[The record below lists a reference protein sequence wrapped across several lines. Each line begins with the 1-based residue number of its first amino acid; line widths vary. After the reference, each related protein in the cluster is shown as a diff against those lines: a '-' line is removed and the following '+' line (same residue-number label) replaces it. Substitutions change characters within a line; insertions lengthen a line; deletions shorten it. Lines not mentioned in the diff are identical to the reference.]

1 MTPPA
6 TPCILLVDDDED
18 DVILTRRA
26 FERMRIGNP
35 LQVAN
40 NGEAAVDYLAGK
52 GPYADRALHP
62 LPTLILLDV
71 KMPRKGGHE
80 VLEWLK
86 AQPQLRR
93 IPVVMLTSSK
103 DPADVNRAY
112 DLGVNSYL
120 VKPLSFDGLTEIART
135 LNLYWIVTN
144 AGPDVAAK

>member
-1 MTPPA
+1 MTAPLG
-6 TPCILLVDDDED
+6 CILLVDDDED
-18 DVILTRRA
+18 DIILTRRA

-35 LQVAN
+35 LQVAA
-40 NGEAAVDYLAGK
+40 NGEDALAYLEGK
-52 GPYADRALHP
+52 GAFADRAKHP

-80 VLEWLK
+80 VLAWLK

-103 DPADVNRAY
+103 DPVDVNRAY

-120 VKPLSFDGLTEIART
+120 VKPLSFDGLNEIART
-135 LNLYWIVTN
+135 LNLYWIMTN
-144 AGPDVAAK
+144 AGPDVTAP

>member
-1 MTPPA
+1 MSEA
-6 TPCILLVDDDED
+6 SACILLVDDDED
-18 DVILTRRA
+18 EILLTRRA

-35 LQVAN
+35 VRVAK
-40 NGEAAVDYLAGK
+40 NGEEAIEYLAGK
-52 GPYADRALHP
+52 GAFADRAKNP

-103 DPADVNRAY
+103 DPSDVNRAY

-120 VKPLSFDGLTEIART
+120 VKPLSFDGLNEIART
-135 LNLYWIVTN
+135 LNLYWIMTN
-144 AGPDVAAK
+144 AAPDVAAR

>member
-1 MTPPA
+1 MPAA

-18 DVILTRRA
+18 DIILTKRA

-40 NGEAAVDYLAGK
+40 NGEQAIEYLSGT
-52 GPYADRALHP
+52 GSFADRAKHP

-112 DLGVNSYL
+112 DHGVNSYL
-120 VKPLSFDGLTEIART
+120 VKPLSFDGLNEIARA
-135 LNLYWIVTN
+135 LNLYWIMINQT
-144 AGPDVAAK
+144 PDVAAP

>member
-1 MTPPA
+1 MT
-6 TPCILLVDDDED
+6 TPLGSILLVDDDED

-35 LQVAN
+35 LHVAA
-40 NGEAAVDYLAGK
+40 NGEAAIEYLAGK
-52 GPYADRALHP
+52 GAYKDRLKHP
-62 LPTLILLDV
+62 IPTLILLDV

-86 AQPQLRR
+86 AKPQLRR

-103 DPADVNRAY
+103 DPVDVNRAY

-120 VKPLSFDGLTEIART
+120 VKPLSFDGLNEIART
-135 LNLYWIVTN
+135 LNLYWIMTN
-144 AGPDVAAK
+144 ERPDVAAP

>member
-1 MTPPA
+1 MPA
-6 TPCILLVDDDED
+6 SAPCILLVDDDED
-18 DVILTRRA
+18 DIILTKRA
-26 FERMRIGNP
+26 FERMRVANP

-40 NGEAAVDYLAGK
+40 NGEEAIDYLSGK
-52 GPYADRALHP
+52 GPFADRAKHP
-62 LPTLILLDV
+62 LPTLVLLDV

-103 DPADVNRAY
+103 DPSDVNRAY
-112 DLGVNSYL
+112 DHGVNSYL
-120 VKPLSFDGLTEIART
+120 VKPLSFDGLAEIART

-144 AGPDVAAK
+144 QTPDVASP